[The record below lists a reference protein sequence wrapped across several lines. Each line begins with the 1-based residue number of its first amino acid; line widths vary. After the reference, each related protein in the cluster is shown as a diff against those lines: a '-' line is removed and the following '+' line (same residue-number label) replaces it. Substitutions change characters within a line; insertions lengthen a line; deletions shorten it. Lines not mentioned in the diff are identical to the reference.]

1 MLAMLMM
8 AAVVAN
14 DAKAPDKCLTIE
26 PEMAVAAERGA
37 GFKRLGDLPPAAH
50 VLSVFRKI
58 DGCVTP
64 VVLRNG
70 IEAGVTTAPAQE

>member
-14 DAKAPDKCLTIE
+14 DAKAPDTCLKIE
-26 PEMAVAAERGA
+26 PDMAVAAERQA
-37 GFKRLGDLPPAAH
+37 SFKRLGDLPPAAH
-50 VLSVFRKI
+50 VLTVFRRI

-70 IEAGVTTAPAQE
+70 IEAGMTIAPAQE